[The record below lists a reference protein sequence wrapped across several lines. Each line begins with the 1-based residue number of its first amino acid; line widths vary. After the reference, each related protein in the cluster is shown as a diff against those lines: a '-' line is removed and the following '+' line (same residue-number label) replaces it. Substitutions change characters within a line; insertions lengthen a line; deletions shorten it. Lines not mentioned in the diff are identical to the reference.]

1 MSRIPDEPICF
12 LGTPAA
18 GARTPIL
25 REVRSP
31 RALRT
36 LARILVAFMVLIPVV
51 LVLTPWQQTAVGS
64 GRVVAFMPID
74 RQQNIEAPVQGRVV
88 KWHVKEGSRVKQ
100 GDPIADISDIDP
112 NILMRLQQEK
122 RAIEARVKAQKQRA
136 RAIAAR
142 VARLRSGRRDA
153 VAGAEARIR
162 GAKQNVK
169 AAARAEEAAAAAY
182 KTAQLNIERQKALI
196 EKGLTS
202 QRQVEL
208 AELESTATRT
218 SLERAQAARNAAK
231 DLQASLE
238 AERGRIGFDTYATI
252 EGARASEAQAMAEI
266 ESTRALLTRLEV
278 QLARQNAQSV
288 RAPRDGTLLRFFVG
302 QQGELVK
309 PGDRLAVLVPDTVE
323 RTVELW
329 VDGNDMP
336 LISRG
341 RKVRLQFE
349 GWPALQ
355 FSGWPSVA
363 VGTFGGIV
371 SLVDA
376 TDDGKGSFRV
386 LVVPDPNDE
395 QWPSPRYLRQGVR
408 ANGWVLLEQV
418 SLGFELWRRFNGF
431 PPVVQQSAS
440 EKSGKGKGEDKE
452 KPGKNGK
459 PSKNG
464 VKQ

>member
-1 MSRIPDEPICF
+1 MTRRDETVCF
-12 LGTPAA
+12 LGTDAP
-18 GARTPIL
+18 GMRTPIL

-31 RALRT
+31 GAMRT
-36 LARILVAFMVLIPVV
+36 LAWLMLLFMVLIPIV
-51 LVLTPWQQTAVGS
+51 LVVTPWQQTAVGS
-64 GRVVAFMPID
+64 GRVVAFMPVD

-88 KWHVKEGSRVKQ
+88 KWFVKEGSRVKQ
-100 GDPIADISDIDP
+100 GDPIALISDIDP
-112 NILMRLQQEK
+112 NILVRLNQEK
-122 RAIEARVKAQKQRA
+122 RAIQARIKAQLQRA
-136 RAIAAR
+136 RANAAR
-142 VARLRSGRRDA
+142 VARLRSGRKDA
-153 VAGAEARIR
+153 VAAAEARVR

-169 AAARAEEAAAAAY
+169 AAARAEEAAAAAF

-218 SLERAQAARNAAK
+218 SVERAHAARNAAK
-231 DLQASLE
+231 DLESSLE
-238 AERGRIGFDTYATI
+238 SDRGRIGFDTYATI
-252 EGARASEAQAMAEI
+252 EGARASEAQSMAEV

-278 QLARQNAQSV
+278 QLARQNAQSIN
-288 RAPRDGTLLRFFVG
+288 APRDGTLLRFFVG

-309 PGDRLAVLVPDTVE
+309 PGDRLAVLVPDTDV

-329 VDGNDMP
+329 VEGNDMP
-336 LISRG
+336 LISAG

-363 VGTFGGIV
+363 VGTFGGLV

-376 TDDGKGSFRV
+376 TDNGQGKFRV
-386 LVVPDPNDE
+386 LVVPDPADDS
-395 QWPSPRYLRQGVR
+395 WPTGGYLRQGVR
-408 ANGWVLLEQV
+408 ANGWVLLDRV

-431 PPVVQQSAS
+431 PPVVDGGEALKKEGAPKSDKSAQ
-440 EKSGKGKGEDKE
+440 
-452 KPGKNGK
+452 PGKNGK
-459 PSKNG
+459 K
-464 VKQ
+464 